1 MTRKARG
8 GFIIKVTLIHV
19 LTYVVCGIVFSQ
31 IFGYQDALVN
41 NTTMR
46 GMDDPFVMAAPLFQI
61 VRGLLFGVVL
71 LWIKD
76 AFLGKKFGWL
86 RLWAI
91 VLILSVFNT
100 PAPSPGSIEGFIY
113 LLPTDEPLVLQIG
126 GTLEILLQTLLV
138 SVLVTLKRLRRQR
151 SEMEENVTE
160 AGAS

>member
-1 MTRKARG
+1 MTRKAKGR
-8 GFIIKVTLIHV
+8 FIIKVTLIHV

-31 IFGYQDALVN
+31 IFSYQDALVS

-46 GMDDPFVMAAPLFQI
+46 GMDDPLVMAAPLFQI
-61 VRGLLFGVVL
+61 IRGVLFGVVL
-71 LWIKD
+71 LWLKD
-76 AFLGKKFGWL
+76 VFSDKKFGWL

-126 GTLEILLQTLLV
+126 GTLEILLQTLLF
-138 SVLVTLKRLRRQR
+138 SVLVTLKKPQHLRLPMGKERD
-151 SEMEENVTE
+151 
-160 AGAS
+160 